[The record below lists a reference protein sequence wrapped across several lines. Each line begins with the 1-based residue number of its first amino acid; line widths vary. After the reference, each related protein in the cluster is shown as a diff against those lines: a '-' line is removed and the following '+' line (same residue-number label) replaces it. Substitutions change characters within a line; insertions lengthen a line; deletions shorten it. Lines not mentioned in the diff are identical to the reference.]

1 MLFHVEAKS
10 NTKKIDM
17 LRFFNYLLNLLTEKT
32 MGFFMGSLMYES
44 LIRNTTVSMKFY

>member
-1 MLFHVEAKS
+1 MLKQS

-17 LRFFNYLLNLLTEKT
+17 LRFCSYWLNLPTEKT